1 MATTEELLQKISLAL
16 SYIVQNMDNF
26 SDYQALQIAELY
38 ATWHVDVD
46 YRVGQIV
53 RHEGYLYRCVQAHT
67 SQEDW
72 TPDVSA
78 SMWSKISFAENGVEN
93 WTQPTGAHNAYNVG
107 DHVMHNGVEWV
118 SLINGNVYEPSD
130 AVPTLWAVA

>member
-1 MATTEELLQKISLAL
+1 MATTEQLLQKISLAL

-38 ATWHVDVD
+38 AAWHIDVN
-46 YRVGQIV
+46 YKVGQIV
-53 RHEGYLYRCVQAHT
+53 RHEEKLYRCVQAHT
-67 SQEDW
+67 SQENW

-78 SMWSKISFAENGVEN
+78 SMWSEIKFAENGIEE
-93 WTQPTGAHNAYNVG
+93 WIQPTGSHNAYNVG

-118 SLINGNVYEPSD
+118 SLINGNVYEPSN
-130 AVPTLWAVA
+130 AVPTLWEKQ

>member
-1 MATTEELLQKISLAL
+1 MTTTEELLQKISLAI
-16 SYIVQNMDNF
+16 SYIVQNMNDF

-38 ATWHVDVD
+38 AAWHVDVN

-53 RHEGYLYRCVQAHT
+53 RHEGSLYRCVQDHT
-67 SQEDW
+67 SMESW

-78 SMWSKISFAENGVEN
+78 SMWSIISFNENGIEN
-93 WTQPTGAHNAYNVG
+93 WIMPTGAHNAYNIG

-118 SLINGNVYEPSD
+118 SLINGNVYEPSES
-130 AVPTLWAVA
+130 VPTLWAVA